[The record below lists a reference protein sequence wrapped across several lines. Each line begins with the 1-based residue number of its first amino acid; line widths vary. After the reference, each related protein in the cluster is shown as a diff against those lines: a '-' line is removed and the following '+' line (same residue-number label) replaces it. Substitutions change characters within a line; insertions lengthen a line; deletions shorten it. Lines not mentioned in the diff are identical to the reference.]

1 MDNFRRRTQTG
12 AHSGPSA
19 RTVDGFIPRGSSGGL
34 QPRRRVAQASGQ
46 RGGQSTGQSIGQ
58 NIGQNIGLGQHSPN
72 ARISDRAPHSG
83 RRVDDFRR
91 QGGFHAAPRRGL
103 QPAGPV
109 RPTSGALPVALNL
122 DLPDISRSGR
132 RSRSRQKPKQGKF
145 ATFRKWT
152 FRAAAVSM
160 VMAVAVG
167 GLLFGKGYFKLQ
179 QVFQGGSSA
188 AALASEVDPTLL
200 KGEGDGRVNILLL
213 GAGGAGYNGGDLTD
227 TIMVASIDP
236 VNNQAVL
243 LSIPRDLW
251 TKMPNNYMGNYQKI
265 NAAYE
270 ASKYKYLGKQVLGNA
285 DRKAVLAGFQG
296 VDGVVERVAGIP
308 IHYNALVNFTAF
320 SKAID
325 TVGGITVNAP
335 EQLRDPTMAW
345 ENNRSPIL
353 ATIGVNNFNGK
364 QALNYV
370 RSRATSSDFARGE
383 RQRLVMVALKD
394 KTANLGT
401 LTNPMKLSGLLSAF
415 GDNVQ
420 TDISIS
426 DMSRLATIMKRI
438 PSNNIQS
445 VGLAEEGNSFV
456 TTGNI
461 NGLSVVIPKAGLE
474 DYAKIQTYIRSKLK
488 DGYIAKENATI
499 TILNGSGTA
508 GLATM
513 KAEELKSYG
522 YNVQT
527 VANAPTEDYTKT
539 KIIDLS
545 AGTAASKKYTLNYL
559 KKRLNAPTIDKQLP
573 AGIVAGEANIV
584 IILGTDATEPI

>member
-1 MDNFRRRTQTG
+1 MDNFRRRTNTRPLNG
-12 AHSGPSA
+12 KA
-19 RTVDGFIPRGSSGGL
+19 VDGFVSRPGSTGMRPRGQAGVGVGL
-34 QPRRRVAQASGQ
+34 SQP
-46 RGGQSTGQSIGQ
+46 
-58 NIGQNIGLGQHSPN
+58 SPT
-72 ARISDRAPHSG
+72 AR

-91 QGGFHAAPRRGL
+91 PDGFYAQSRRNL
-103 QPAGPV
+103 QPGQPGRAGHDP
-109 RPTSGALPVALNL
+109 RARQAFSANLNL
-122 DLPDISRSGR
+122 DLPETSGKLRKDMSKTRSKQTR
-132 RSRSRQKPKQGKF
+132 FQKI
-145 ATFRKWT
+145 RKWT
-152 FRAAAVSM
+152 FRTAAVSM
-160 VMAVAVG
+160 IMVVAVG

-179 QVFQGGSSA
+179 KVFQGGSSA

-200 KGEGDGRVNILLL
+200 KGEGDGRVNVLLL
-213 GAGGAGYNGGDLTD
+213 GAGGAKHTGGDLTD

-251 TKMPNNYMGNYQKI
+251 TKMPNNFVGNYQKI

-270 ASKYKYLGKQVLGNA
+270 AGKYKYLGKQGLGNN

-296 VDGVVERVAGIP
+296 VDGVIERVAGIP

-353 ATIGVNNFNGK
+353 ATLGVNNFNGK

-383 RQRLVMVALKD
+383 RQRLVMVALKE

-401 LTNPMKLSGLLSAF
+401 LTNPMKLSGLMSAF

-426 DMSRLATIMKRI
+426 DMSRMAAIMKKI
-438 PSNNIQS
+438 PSNQIQS

-461 NGLSVVIPKAGLE
+461 NGMSVVMPKAGLE
-474 DYAKIQTYIRSKLK
+474 DYSKIQAYIRSKLT
-488 DGYIAKENATI
+488 DGFIAKEAANI
-499 TILNGSGTA
+499 TILNGSGQA
-508 GLATM
+508 GLATE

-522 YNVQT
+522 YNVGI
-527 VANAPTEDYTKT
+527 VDNAPTEDYTQT
-539 KIIDLS
+539 KIVDLS
-545 AGTAASKKYTLNYL
+545 NGTKKYTINYL
-559 KKRLNAPTIDKQLP
+559 KKRLNVSVIDKQVP
-573 AGIVAGEANIV
+573 AGIVAGKANIV
-584 IILGTDATEPI
+584 IILGKDASSTTSI

>member
-1 MDNFRRRTQTG
+1 MDNFRRRTPTG
-12 AHSGPSA
+12 TSGA
-19 RTVDGFIPRGSSGGL
+19 RTVDGFITRGANGGPR
-34 QPRRRVAQASGQ
+34 PV
-46 RGGQSTGQSIGQ
+46 
-58 NIGQNIGLGQHSPN
+58 NGLGQHSPN
-72 ARISDRAPHSG
+72 APRRA

-91 QGGFHAAPRRGL
+91 ADGFHTAPRRSL
-103 QPAGPV
+103 QPVGSA
-109 RPTSGALPVALNL
+109 RPDRPAQSSRSALGALPAALNL
-122 DLPDISRSGR
+122 DLPEPSKSGR
-132 RSRSRQKPKQGKF
+132 GQKGRAKHKPQGRF
-145 ATFRKWT
+145 ATIRKWT
-152 FRAAAVSM
+152 FRTAAVSM

-179 QVFQGGSSA
+179 KVFQGGSSA

-200 KGEGDGRVNILLL
+200 KGEGDGRVNVLLL
-213 GAGGAGYNGGDLTD
+213 GAGGARHTGGDLTD

-251 TKMPNNYMGNYQKI
+251 TKMPNNFMGNYQKI

-270 ASKYKYLGKQVLGNA
+270 AGKYKYLGKQVLGNA
-285 DRKAVLAGFQG
+285 DRKAVQAGFQG
-296 VDGVVERVAGIP
+296 VDGVIERVAGIP
-308 IHYNALVNFTAF
+308 IHYNALVDFTAF
-320 SKAID
+320 SQAVD

-383 RQRLVMVALKD
+383 RQRLVLLALKD

-401 LTNPMKLSGLLSAF
+401 LTNPMKLSKLLSAF

-426 DMSRLATIMKRI
+426 DMSRMATIMKKV
-438 PSNNIQS
+438 PSSNIQS

-461 NGLSVVIPKAGLE
+461 NGMSVVMPKAGLE
-474 DYAKIQTYIRSKLK
+474 DYTKIQAYIRSKLK
-488 DGYIAKENATI
+488 DGYIAKENANV

-508 GLATM
+508 GLATT

-522 YNVQT
+522 YNVGT

-545 AGTAASKKYTLNYL
+545 TKETGSKKYTLNYL
-559 KKRLNAPTIDKQLP
+559 KKRYNVQTVDKQLP
-573 AGIVAGEANIV
+573 AGIVAGQANIV
-584 IILGTDATEPI
+584 IILGTDAAEPI